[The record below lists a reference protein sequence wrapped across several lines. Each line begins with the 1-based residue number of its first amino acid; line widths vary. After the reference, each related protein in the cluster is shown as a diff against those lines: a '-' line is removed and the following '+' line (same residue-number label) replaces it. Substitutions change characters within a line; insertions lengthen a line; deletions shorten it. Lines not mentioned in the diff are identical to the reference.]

1 MNERGEHMRS
11 IHIAIVDDET
21 IQLNYMNQLVNQVA
35 KKMEM
40 SAKISL
46 YESGEAFLFALD
58 NQPKWDLV
66 FLDIQMKGLDGMTVA
81 QVIRQKAPQL
91 HVVFAT
97 AYAEYAIHGY
107 EVSALD
113 YLLKPIQAEKIEK
126 ALAKYLNQMPQENT
140 YIVLD
145 NQRISLSDI
154 VFIKVNRHML
164 HIQLLNQVIIVRMTL
179 QSILDQLD
187 RRFVATHR
195 SYLVNLEHVRR
206 LEKQDIHCSN
216 GIVVPL
222 SRRMMKEVQTAF
234 ISFYKEA
241 VFYE

>member
-1 MNERGEHMRS
+1 MRS

-97 AYAEYAIHGY
+97 AYAEYAIHG
-107 EVSALD
+107 
-113 YLLKPIQAEKIEK
+113 
-126 ALAKYLNQMPQENT
+126 
-140 YIVLD
+140 
-145 NQRISLSDI
+145 
-154 VFIKVNRHML
+154 
-164 HIQLLNQVIIVRMTL
+164 
-179 QSILDQLD
+179 
-187 RRFVATHR
+187 
-195 SYLVNLEHVRR
+195 
-206 LEKQDIHCSN
+206 
-216 GIVVPL
+216 
-222 SRRMMKEVQTAF
+222 
-234 ISFYKEA
+234 
-241 VFYE
+241 